1 MLEHVASQT
10 KRLPLSMEPSG
21 RFPSEWSRLMGSSL
35 DGMWEVDRARWNMN
49 MSFNFYVKNNFSE

>member
-21 RFPSEWSRLMGSSL
+21 RFPSEQSRLMGSSL
-35 DGMWEVDRARWNMN
+35 DGMWEVDRGRWIMW
-49 MSFNFYVKNNFSE
+49 FNFYEKNDCSE